1 MAVVTNGTTLNIL
14 ARVASLELES
24 DDKAEKDNLSPSEP
38 DLGASC
44 SSGMSLSSTVSRT
57 QPLNAQDDTTT
68 SPIKYLEG
76 LFCRYGIRFSG
87 RRCGR
92 ARNAIRRPSL
102 EEVEAYSAETAL
114 AVRQGDL
121 PKLKNLF
128 YEQGYSLSA
137 SNRFGESLLHICCR
151 RGDAKTVKF
160 MLMEAQVNP
169 RVIDDMGR
177 TAFHDVCWSSEPNLE
192 AMDLLLRVL
201 PPIGLL
207 LQDCRGHTPLQY
219 AQRKHWGVWLEFL
232 QEREHVFVNWIRER
246 KERAAA
252 LRKQAYAQA
261 QNQQAQ
267 VASPPRVVTMVQMSP
282 SSA

>member
-1 MAVVTNGTTLNIL
+1 MDATTLNVL

-24 DDKAEKDNLSPSEP
+24 QDKAEKDCSSVP
-38 DLGASC
+38 DLEASY
-44 SSGMSLSSTVSRT
+44 SSGMSLPATVSRT
-57 QPLNAQDDTTT
+57 SLNQHTTEDDATM

-76 LFCRYGIRFSG
+76 LFARHGIRFLG

-92 ARNAIRRPSL
+92 ARSAIPRPSF
-102 EEVEAYSAETAL
+102 EEIEAYSAETAL

-121 PKLKNLF
+121 PQLKELY
-128 YEQGYSLSA
+128 YEKGFSLSA

-151 RGDAKTVKF
+151 RGDAKMVDF
-160 MLMEAQVNP
+160 MMTEAKVNP

-177 TAFHDVCWSSEPNLE
+177 TAFHDVCWSSEPNLK
-192 AMDLLLRVL
+192 AMDVLLGFL

-219 AQRKHWGVWLEFL
+219 ARRKHWVVWLEFL
-232 QEREHVFVNWIRER
+232 QEREHIFVNWILAR

-252 LRKQAYAQA
+252 LKKQAYAQA
-261 QNQQAQ
+261 QNRQT
-267 VASPPRVVTMVQMSP
+267 PRVVAVQMSP
-282 SSA
+282 LTC